1 MPLTASLVQ
10 SLVFQLLV
18 AGLTLAF
25 GLTALKVAP
34 GPGTSAPTAAWFMAG
49 VTFAQEGALGT
60 FHALMAVAAVLAGE
74 GSQLLAGYMRL
85 TPAGNDARNVVVLGF
100 ALALGWVVALERPA
114 PGRRTIVAA
123 ATALIAAGFVA
134 GLAEPPVESQ
144 RGGDHFTVMACFGAA
159 TAVLLFAVLYRA
171 MMRESMDWL
180 LWIALAVYAAQEALS
195 ADIQS
200 ALSWA
205 GFHGGWS
212 PPPRSMHWVGAV
224 SALVMLACAV
234 RRLAIARAGGDAP
247 GLLERLRR

>member
-1 MPLTASLVQ
+1 MTLTPAVVQ
-10 SLVFQLLV
+10 SLAFQLLV
-18 AGLTLAF
+18 PGLTLAF
-25 GLTALKVAP
+25 GLVALRVAP
-34 GPGTSAPTAAWFMAG
+34 GPGSSAPTAAWFMAG
-49 VTFAQEGALGT
+49 VTFTEEGALGT
-60 FHALMAVAAVLAGE
+60 FHAIMAVPAVLAGE
-74 GSQLLAGYMRL
+74 GSTLWTVFVRL
-85 TPAGNDARNVVVLGF
+85 IPAGNDARNVVVLGF

-114 PGRRTIVAA
+114 PGPRAIVAA
-123 ATALIAAGFVA
+123 ATALIAIGFVA
-134 GLAEPPVESQ
+134 GLAEPPVQAQ

-159 TAVLLFAVLYRA
+159 TAVLLFAVLYRG

-180 LWIALAVYAAQEALS
+180 LWIALATYAAQEALS

-212 PPPRSMHWVGAV
+212 PPASSMHWVGAV
-224 SALVMLACAV
+224 SALVMLACAL

>member
-1 MPLTASLVQ
+1 MPLTAAVVQ
-10 SLVFQLLV
+10 GLAFQLLV

-25 GLTALKVAP
+25 GVTALKVAP
-34 GPGTSAPTAAWFMAG
+34 TPGASARTAAWFMAG
-49 VTFAQEGALGT
+49 ATFAQEGALGT
-60 FHALMAVAAVLAGE
+60 FHALVAVAAALAGP
-74 GSQLLAGYMRL
+74 GSTLWAVYIRL
-85 TPAGNDARNVVVLGF
+85 TPSGNDARNVVVLGF

-114 PGRRTIVAA
+114 PGRRVIVAA
-123 ATALIAAGFVA
+123 ATALIGIGFVA
-134 GLAEPPVESQ
+134 GLAEPSVEQQ

-180 LWIALAVYAAQEALS
+180 LWIALTVYATQEALS

-212 PPPRSMHWVGAV
+212 PPARSMHWVGAV
-224 SALVMLACAV
+224 SALVMLACALH
-234 RRLAIARAGGDAP
+234 RLAITRAGGDAP